1 MKITLSALTITLLV
15 LVSLPSSHASQ
26 AFRDAHR
33 QTITQLA
40 FDFFPT
46 SSLNGWIP
54 DRESIGGI
62 APDYLV
68 LQSDG
73 SLDVF
78 VYKAIPKPSHLPR
91 ARQTSERISL
101 TLPSEGFNMAVRC
114 TSIYVD
120 DLSSYLDEQVQ
131 NGAYTQEVLAWS
143 LSLGGLTWRQR
154 DEKADMLSLR
164 CSVPKFVSSEI
175 LAQL

>member
-26 AFRDAHR
+26 AFRDAYFDA
-33 QTITQLA
+33 IAQLA
-40 FDFFPT
+40 LDFFPT
-46 SSLNGWIP
+46 SSLKGWIP
-54 DRESIGGI
+54 DRESIGDI

-78 VYKAIPKPSHLPR
+78 VYKAIPKPPSRPR
-91 ARQTSERISL
+91 AEQTSERISL
-101 TLPSEGFNMAVRC
+101 TLPGDGFNMAVRC

-120 DLSSYLDEQVQ
+120 DLSSYLAEQVK
-131 NGAYTQEVLAWS
+131 NGAYTQPVYTPKFTFRGKTVWE
-143 LSLGGLTWRQR
+143 R
-154 DEKADMLSLR
+154 DEKVDMLSLR